1 MSDFWTNDSA
11 DLCSLASLV
20 ALWRPSFF
28 QITAVELQMQQGR
41 ENHQSRQVMYLLYNR
56 IASCYNCL
64 ACVFKLLFFLP
75 VSSDSRYWIRG
86 TLLPKNLDPKV
97 SNWLRNC
104 SQNSMPSSCMMWT
117 YYLQRICVRS
127 MAAHLLMAMQYI
139 WHQSGRA
146 LIWSSET

>member
-1 MSDFWTNDSA
+1 MTQQISA
-11 DLCSLASLV
+11 ALLPLGPCEGHLFSKSLQWNFRCNKQGKITKVNNSCTYCITELLV
-20 ALWRPSFF
+20 ATTAWHLFSNCCFSFPYVPTPD
-28 QITAVELQMQQGR
+28 IGVG
-41 ENHQSRQVMYLLYNR
+41 
-56 IASCYNCL
+56 
-64 ACVFKLLFFLP
+64 
-75 VSSDSRYWIRG
+75 G

-104 SQNSMPSSCMMWT
+104 SLSSMPSSCMMWT

-146 LIWSSET
+146 LI